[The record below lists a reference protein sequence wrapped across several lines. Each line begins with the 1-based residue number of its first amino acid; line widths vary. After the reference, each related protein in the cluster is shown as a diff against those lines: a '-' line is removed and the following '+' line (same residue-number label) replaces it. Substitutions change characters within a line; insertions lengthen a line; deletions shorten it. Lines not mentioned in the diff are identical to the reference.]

1 MLAFGGDMMTK
12 PLIRKDGY
20 FEATT
25 DEAIAA
31 HPSLPPLGPPVG
43 TYFSRRKDIL
53 VFAMVSKMLFPTM
66 LDRFNWERVLNEYL
80 NEGRNTV
87 RSLEVQINLLW

>member
-1 MLAFGGDMMTK
+1 M
-12 PLIRKDGY
+12 
-20 FEATT
+20 

-31 HPSLPPLGPPVG
+31 PSVVAAARSACGHV
-43 TYFSRRKDIL
+43 FSRRKDGL

-66 LDRFNWERVLNEYL
+66 LDRFNWERVPNEYL

-87 RSLEVQINLLW
+87 RSLEVQINLLL